1 MNRKFE
7 LSSLSDFIRHTLIFT
22 EAVKDTL
29 QFECAEA
36 RFSLKPWITKTFVTK
51 EIDKNDCICNK
62 ISSGTQDENI
72 SEGIS
77 RAILQ
82 AQKLREKLSSNV
94 SKQEKH
100 FKQKDLDKTNVQK
113 VCYESVKHETI
124 KSIVEIEVKSF
135 DKNPKKVQNVIKTT
149 SKTAISEQGS
159 IKTSQ
164 IPSTSRNIKQKGK
177 KNFLL
182 ANKLNIKNIQSAKIQ
197 DNNKNKEIKN
207 NMKFIN
213 SKKKPEV
220 CAASTSELTKLIEE
234 LSLAS
239 SKKMSTTFT
248 NINRKDC
255 PLHGENVTQFTEEIL
270 SMDIVDALDK
280 FDIPKEILK
289 VLRMYHSYINFEHA
303 QESINYLQHQTA
315 AAGFLKEFGKMNENK
330 KDYSEEENNIVSIA
344 VESFSVLGNIYNGM
358 IHIDKIE
365 ELDKRLESIYKIYKI
380 KKFDISPNEN
390 MKTLETRFKYSEIAG
405 WMSNGIWNNMCIKDF
420 QGMSKVC
427 CIRYNDAAQLLSLYE
442 VLQKFQHTKYVNTI
456 IEILL
461 KDVIPKMMHFLKPTD
476 DMYLQIYKM
485 IDILSQG
492 LNPENPVLV
501 RTEE

>member
-1 MNRKFE
+1 M
-7 LSSLSDFIRHTLIFT
+7 
-22 EAVKDTL
+22 
-29 QFECAEA
+29 
-36 RFSLKPWITKTFVTK
+36 
-51 EIDKNDCICNK
+51 
-62 ISSGTQDENI
+62 
-72 SEGIS
+72 
-77 RAILQ
+77 Q

-135 DKNPKKVQNVIKTT
+135 DKNPKKIQNVIKTT

-255 PLHGENVTQFTEEIL
+255 PLHGENVMQFTEEIL

-315 AAGFLKEFGKMNENK
+315 AAGFLKEFGKM
-330 KDYSEEENNIVSIA
+330 VSI
-344 VESFSVLGNIYNGM
+344 IY
-358 IHIDKIE
+358 
-365 ELDKRLESIYKIYKI
+365 
-380 KKFDISPNEN
+380 
-390 MKTLETRFKYSEIAG
+390 
-405 WMSNGIWNNMCIKDF
+405 
-420 QGMSKVC
+420 
-427 CIRYNDAAQLLSLYE
+427 
-442 VLQKFQHTKYVNTI
+442 
-456 IEILL
+456 
-461 KDVIPKMMHFLKPTD
+461 
-476 DMYLQIYKM
+476 
-485 IDILSQG
+485 
-492 LNPENPVLV
+492 
-501 RTEE
+501 

>member
-1 MNRKFE
+1 MKLSLNCSNVVEAMNRKFE

-36 RFSLKPWITKTFVTK
+36 RFSLKPWITKTFITK

-135 DKNPKKVQNVIKTT
+135 DKNPKKIQNVIKTT

-344 VESFSVLGNIYNGM
+344 VESFSVLGNIYNG
-358 IHIDKIE
+358 
-365 ELDKRLESIYKIYKI
+365 
-380 KKFDISPNEN
+380 
-390 MKTLETRFKYSEIAG
+390 

-442 VLQKFQHTKYVNTI
+442 VLQEFQHTKYVNTI